1 MIEDLGL
8 KGKTIGRS
16 QISSNHAGIIINLGE
31 ATAEDVLQ
39 LIRLTQDQVR
49 RHYRVELELEQ
60 ELIGFDES

>member
-1 MIEDLGL
+1 M
-8 KGKTIGRS
+8 
-16 QISSNHAGIIINLGE
+16 HAGIIINLGE
-31 ATAEDVLQ
+31 ATAYYVLQ